1 MQKVNVV
8 AAAVN
13 TTELV
18 LYLVDGTT
26 IKIPQGDP
34 RVKKIVAH
42 ITPIVTTGG
51 IAEVSLDEENTYT
64 QFEEKTGGLV
74 KFFKVAKSKLA
85 GFFEKQ
91 KEEGEQVS
99 QQVLGQVPVPQ
110 QATAPDTVEQTK
122 KVEKLTSAIDEIM
135 KNAKPVHSNETIDS
149 SHTVVA
155 LVADKQIVPDVH
167 NIKGQITN
175 SLATGTK
182 GLQRFMERVAAVASK
197 RSHSAEDLMQ
207 FLQRGDLPI
216 ADDGSIIIYK
226 VLRKNPSGKGYVDC
240 YTKKVPQRVG
250 SYVHMK
256 ESLVDHNRRNECS
269 NGLHVARRAYVG
281 GFRGDVCVIAKVNPE
296 DVIAVPEHDANKMR
310 VCGYHI
316 LFELSDADFKKLK
329 NNKPITDTEEGRILL
344 GRALSG
350 DHPEPI
356 EDVEIRSQRGNDV
369 KVTPRA
375 KTAAPVVEIKPAV
388 ALDPDKADTTLSPE
402 HEINPVEVERTVIKA
417 KLSAS
422 TEAVPTAQEG
432 AQKAPEEKKTEEPMA
447 TPVPETEGEPK
458 KVAIASEA
466 TPSPR
471 QKIRALLDK
480 KILNTDQAQTAF
492 AIKKAAKKSWQALG
506 VSKTELKS
514 IEKFLDK

>member
-42 ITPIVTTGG
+42 ITPIVTAGG

-64 QFEEKTGGLV
+64 QFEEKTSGLV

-85 GFFEKQ
+85 DFFKEQ

-110 QATAPDTVEQTK
+110 QATAPDTAEQTK

-135 KNAKPVHSNETIDS
+135 ENAKPVHSNETIDS

-167 NIKGQITN
+167 NIKKQITN

-197 RSHSAEDLMQ
+197 RSHSAEDLMK
-207 FLQRGDLPI
+207 FLRRGDLPI

-226 VLRKNPSGKGYVDC
+226 VLCKNPSGKDYVDC
-240 YTKKVPQRVG
+240 HTKKVPQRVG

-281 GFRGDVCVIAKVNPE
+281 RFSGDVCVIAKVNPE

-316 LFELSDADFKKLK
+316 LFELSNDDFVKLK
-329 NNKPITDTEEGRILL
+329 KNRPITDTEEGRILL

-350 DHPEPI
+350 GHPEPI
-356 EDVEIRSQRGNDV
+356 EDVEIHSQMGNDV
-369 KVTPRA
+369 RVTPRA

-402 HEINPVEVERTVIKA
+402 HEINPVEVERAVIEA

-447 TPVPETEGEPK
+447 TVPETEEEPK
-458 KVAIASEA
+458 KVAIASVA

-480 KILNTDQAQTAF
+480 KILNADQAQTAF

-506 VSKTELKS
+506 VSKAELES